1 MSDDGWSDEEKPVRK
16 APEIIDTCVVV
27 REYIPE
33 SNDYLTLEED
43 NLVYVFSKD
52 PKVTGKEGFWLGET
66 KFVVG
71 IFPKASQRVLF
82 LFSQVSQRNT

>member
-1 MSDDGWSDEEKPVRK
+1 MGGVFAVADDEWEDEKPQRK
-16 APEIIDTCVVV
+16 APTVVDTCIVV

-66 KFVVG
+66 KFVQG
-71 IFPKASQRVLF
+71 IFPKE
-82 LFSQVSQRNT
+82 

>member
-1 MSDDGWSDEEKPVRK
+1 VLTGGVFAVADDEWEDEKPQRK
-16 APEIIDTCVVV
+16 APTVVDTCIVV

-66 KFVVG
+66 KFVQG
-71 IFPKASQRVLF
+71 IFPKE
-82 LFSQVSQRNT
+82 

>member
-1 MSDDGWSDEEKPVRK
+1 VV
-16 APEIIDTCVVV
+16 DTCIVV

-66 KFVVG
+66 KFVQG
-71 IFPKASQRVLF
+71 IFPKE
-82 LFSQVSQRNT
+82 

>member
-1 MSDDGWSDEEKPVRK
+1 MSDDEWSEEKQKK
-16 APEIIDTCVVV
+16 APAVIETCLIL

-33 SNDYLTLEED
+33 TNDYLTLEED

-66 KFVVG
+66 KSVTG
-71 IFPKASQRVLF
+71 IFPSSYVKKIDP
-82 LFSQVSQRNT
+82 